1 MVFMLYEY
9 HTTSAVGERFTV
21 PPHAFV
27 ATITLAIAAV
37 AAAFA
42 ITYAAARATRATL
55 RWPLLAISVAAV
67 VLTTVTGQLGG
78 SLLDAVQATG
88 SAAEIAVAQ
97 QHAHGS
103 DVLTVSLYAL
113 LVLELATV
121 WKALSPR
128 KERRNAGATIGA
140 VLLVVTA
147 VAVIVTGVTVL
158 VQALEAVTAGHP
170 TWTG

>member
-1 MVFMLYEY
+1 L
-9 HTTSAVGERFTV
+9 
-21 PPHAFV
+21 PPHALV

-42 ITYAAARATRATL
+42 ITYAAAKKSRATL
-55 RWPLLAISVAAV
+55 QWPLLAISAAAV
-67 VLTTVTGQLGG
+67 VLETVTGNLGG
-78 SLLDAVQATG
+78 PLLDTVKATG
-88 SAAEIAVAQ
+88 SAAEIAAAQ

-103 DVLTVSLYAL
+103 DIFTISLFAL
-113 LVLELATV
+113 LVVELSTV

-128 KERRNAGATIGA
+128 KERWNAGATIGA

-147 VAVIVTGVTVL
+147 VSVIITAVIVL